1 MMHLK
6 HITTAEAN
14 KSVLDDAFKTYNNI
28 RSKSKCIR

>member
-28 RSKSKCIR
+28 RSK

>member
-14 KSVLDDAFKTYNNI
+14 RSVLDDAFKTYNNN
-28 RSKSKCIR
+28 RSK

>member
-14 KSVLDDAFKTYNNI
+14 KSVLDDAFKTYNNRS
-28 RSKSKCIR
+28 RSK